1 MLSSGQLL
9 GIKIDRKRH
18 QEFCKKSTKKSI
30 TNRPNIDKKSSTIG
44 AGAVLV
50 AYQDVLVVSWGVLP
64 RFLRVLERPGGVLGG
79 VLAASWGVLAASW
92 DVLWVSLGAL
102 GRLLA
107 PLGASQGRLGL
118 DFVAKWSKIE
128 ACHLGERFLLLILID
143 FSSIVAPNFQDEKP
157 TKR

>member
-1 MLSSGQLL
+1 MLSKINEKSIKNQP
-9 GIKIDRKRH
+9 KID
-18 QEFCKKSTKKSI
+18 Q
-30 TNRPNIDKKSSTIG
+30 KSSKIG
-44 AGAVLV
+44 AGAALG
-50 AYQDVLVVSWGVLP
+50 AYQAVLVVSWGVLP

-92 DVLWVSLGAL
+92 GVLGVSLGAL

-107 PLGASQGRLGL
+107 LLGASQGRLGL

-128 ACHLGERFLLLILID
+128 ACHLGERFFID